1 MNYLLDT
8 CVISEFVKPQPSLLL
23 LEWLREQSEESL
35 YLSTVTIGEIQ
46 FGISRLAPSR
56 HRQELQT
63 WLETGLLQ
71 RFAKRIVGMD
81 VVVGRRWGNVRA
93 SAEQAGR
100 PLPVLDA
107 IIATIALV
115 YEMAV
120 VTRNVKH
127 LEATGAT
134 ILNPWDPS

>member
-8 CVISEFVKPQPSLLL
+8 CVISEFVKPRPSPRLLD
-23 LEWLREQSEESL
+23 WLREQPEESL

-46 FGISRLAPSR
+46 FGICRLAPSR
-56 HRQELQT
+56 RREELQT
-63 WLETGLLQ
+63 WLETALLQ
-71 RFAKRIVGMD
+71 RFAKRIVGLD
-81 VVVGRRWGNVRA
+81 VLVGRRWGRLRA

-107 IIATIALV
+107 MIAAIALV
-115 YEMAV
+115 HEMAV